1 MMNKPLKSKK
11 HDHYLSM
18 YRSNTKRPLQ
28 DYSVF
33 TSTHL
38 SPKSSQKDLSSS
50 SPCGSAS
57 ASTSTSEPRSLKTLN
72 PTCIL
77 NKHIIQNIEKNSI
90 KKIDFSDNNNTNH
103 NSGVDIAINNGTGS
117 TKDGFHNFHAR
128 LTDSFLNDVQH
139 KPANDFYN
147 PDLLIPNPIHYQEYL
162 YMNENGYDQHLY
174 KPEDSLYTSGFQN
187 DTFDSTSF
195 ELDSNVSP
203 QSVSN
208 ENINPIFFHNTPSPS
223 DSNSIRIVT
232 ASNRIIKLKDKK
244 LLQAIQ
250 KSLNSNVRMEALNP
264 NRGNIVNPND
274 KCCDRYNKSSVG
286 FKKLNDNQAAT
297 NSILSS
303 PRKEIN
309 ESLNNAI
316 LQASNFPVKSKF
328 LNPSINQN
336 SINNVTSNEV
346 SNGNVYRGWQ
356 NSMNEHY
363 AVKPNEPL
371 SFRSN
376 FDPETNS
383 NPDSERECSS
393 SNATHSNSTGN
404 GNSNSISNSNSNN
417 NSTDLA
423 SKKITHSNNINI
435 DSKTYLLPQAEGQQD
450 EKIHKA
456 QHSKQI
462 LSIKREI
469 KWKNDFQ
476 IPKLR
481 SRQGDSTVSN
491 SKNLN
496 LEMVKENAHNGGYD
510 VEDYGD
516 GRDEDFDDD
525 KLDGQPK
532 NKDVVM
538 EIFRE
543 SMRKNKDNFLKTK
556 PRDKSNTPI
565 PKITKLKVTR
575 CIPKLGDPTLRASM
589 YEEKDIFRCA
599 QCPKVFKQR
608 SQWKRHVDCIHLKIA
623 KFVCIKCGKAFKR
636 SDHLKNH
643 IRRIHGT

>member
-1 MMNKPLKSKK
+1 M
-11 HDHYLSM
+11 
-18 YRSNTKRPLQ
+18 
-28 DYSVF
+28 
-33 TSTHL
+33 
-38 SPKSSQKDLSSS
+38 
-50 SPCGSAS
+50 
-57 ASTSTSEPRSLKTLN
+57 
-72 PTCIL
+72 
-77 NKHIIQNIEKNSI
+77 EKNNI
-90 KKIDFSDNNNTNH
+90 KKINFSDGNNTNH
-103 NSGVDIAINNGTGS
+103 NNVADDVITDGTGS
-117 TKDGFHNFHAR
+117 SKDGFHNLQTR

-147 PDLLIPNPIHYQEYL
+147 PDLMIPNPIHYQEYL
-162 YMNENGYDQHLY
+162 YINENNYDQHLY

-250 KSLNSNVRMEALNP
+250 KSLDSNIRMEALNP
-264 NRGNIVNPND
+264 NKGNNVNTND
-274 KCCDRYNKSSVG
+274 KYGIGYNKTPVG
-286 FKKLNDNQAAT
+286 FKTLNDNQAVT

-316 LQASNFPVKSKF
+316 LLASNLPVKRKF
-328 LNPSINQN
+328 LNPSAHQH
-336 SINNVTSNEV
+336 SINNAASNEV
-346 SNGNVYRGWQ
+346 ANGSVYRGWQ
-356 NSMNEHY
+356 NSISENY
-363 AVKPNEPL
+363 AVKPNESL
-371 SFRSN
+371 SFRSG

-393 SNATHSNSTGN
+393 SNTTN
-404 GNSNSISNSNSNN
+404 SNSNSSGKN
-417 NSTDLA
+417 TDLT
-423 SKKITHSNNINI
+423 SKKDAHSNNINI
-435 DSKTYLLPQAEGQQD
+435 DSKTYMLSQAEGQQD
-450 EKIHKA
+450 EKIHKG

-462 LSIKREI
+462 LNIKREI

-481 SRQGDSTVSN
+481 SRRGDPTTVN

-496 LEMVKENAHNGGYD
+496 LELVKENAHTG
-510 VEDYGD
+510 VFGD
-516 GRDEDFDDD
+516 GNGDVFVHGRDDDFDDD
-525 KLDGQPK
+525 KLDSQSK

-543 SMRKNKDNFLKTK
+543 SMRKNKDNFLKSK

-565 PKITKLKVTR
+565 PKITKLKVAR